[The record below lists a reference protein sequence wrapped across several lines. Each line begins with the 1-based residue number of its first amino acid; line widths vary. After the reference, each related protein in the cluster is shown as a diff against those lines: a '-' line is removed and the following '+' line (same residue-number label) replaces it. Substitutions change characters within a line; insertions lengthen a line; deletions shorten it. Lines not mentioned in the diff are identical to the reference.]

1 MGCGIGKLNEEHK
14 CSIVERNEKNNSSAQ
29 SLLLIR
35 YQTNQ
40 NIYNIK
46 LKPAKLENALNS

>member
-1 MGCGIGKLNEEHK
+1 MGCGIGKLNNEHK
-14 CSIVERNEKNNSSAQ
+14 GSIDERNEKNNSSAQ